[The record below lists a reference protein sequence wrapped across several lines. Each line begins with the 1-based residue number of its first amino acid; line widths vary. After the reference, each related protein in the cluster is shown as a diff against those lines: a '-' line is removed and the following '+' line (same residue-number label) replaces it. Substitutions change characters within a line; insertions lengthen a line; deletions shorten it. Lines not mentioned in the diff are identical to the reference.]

1 MTGSHHRGSATEAVP
16 LVEGLAA
23 VNEKAAESGRRHS
36 LSPAALP
43 VASVDAMAA
52 SNPLPAQASAP
63 WGPRPPGAA
72 APPRLSRRRLLLI
85 GVLIGLLVSLIFG
98 LIPRQLKLAEAE
110 MIGDRVM
117 ASWQKRS
124 GVPPWYM
131 GRRET
136 RVWADG
142 WEMRWRYRP
151 CAAMAS
157 LRVVISQDGR
167 SVRVTEY
174 PDCAP
179 GPGAQA
185 LTV

>member
-1 MTGSHHRGSATEAVP
+1 M
-16 LVEGLAA
+16 
-23 VNEKAAESGRRHS
+23 
-36 LSPAALP
+36 AL
-43 VASVDAMAA
+43 
-52 SNPLPAQASAP
+52 SNPLTAQHAAP
-63 WGPRPPGAA
+63 WGPRLPAGPARR
-72 APPRLSRRRLLLI
+72 PRLSRRRALLI
-85 GVLIGLLVSLIFG
+85 GVGLGLLVSLVFG

-124 GVPPWYM
+124 GVPPWHL